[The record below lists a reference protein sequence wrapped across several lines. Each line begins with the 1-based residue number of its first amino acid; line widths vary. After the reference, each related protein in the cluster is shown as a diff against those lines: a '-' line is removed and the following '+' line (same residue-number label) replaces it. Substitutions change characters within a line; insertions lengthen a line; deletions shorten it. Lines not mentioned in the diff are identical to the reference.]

1 MVMMAG
7 LAAITVMLTLRS
19 DPAPTNQVAAVSPAA
34 VDAAAP
40 EALASAA
47 PDSPPI
53 DSVAPVEA
61 AQAAPAEAPAADPV
75 EGDPVEAEPVQ
86 EVAADAEAD
95 VTAEG
100 ASEGEPNGA
109 DAGDGASN
117 DGASNDGAASDGA
130 SSDGAASD
138 GSITEDFAADSGEWT
153 VMTGT
158 WAVTDG
164 VMVQSNAEGFDYINQ
179 LGAEVPDEYE
189 ISVQMRGIDGTL
201 GGGLIVGQLS
211 PGTRKGA
218 YVIDFT
224 NGGAFLRW
232 GRYEPDT
239 GLYSYI
245 GGLNVGASA
254 DDWHELRVEV
264 RADTSLVYLDGA
276 YLGDFEPVEAGTVG
290 LMTSESAVEFDD
302 LVIEALS

>member
-34 VDAAAP
+34 VDTAAP

-86 EVAADAEAD
+86 EVAGDAEAD

-109 DAGDGASN
+109 DAG